1 MTNLSTS
8 PISIILECLA
18 NATEAARR
26 LDAAASEELRAML
39 RIAASE
45 AGRVAKVK
53 RAAPAKA
60 AKPAAKAKKN
70 PAKAIVASEV
80 KAAPKQ
86 PRSRRKAM
94 TVNGAAGH

>member
-8 PISIILECLA
+8 PISMVLECLA
-18 NATEAARR
+18 NAMEAAQR

-39 RIAASE
+39 RIASSE
-45 AGRVAKVK
+45 AGRLAKAK
-53 RAAPAKA
+53 RATPAKA
-60 AKPAAKAKKN
+60 AKPAAKAKKS

-86 PRSRRKAM
+86 PRSRRKAI
-94 TVNGAAGH
+94 TVNGVAGH